1 MSIDGSYE
9 IFKKESDNTTVLIE
23 AVKGIE
29 EAKKRVQQL
38 NQTEQAEYF
47 IFDSATGQVVE
58 PSQPGVS
65 KDPFAL

>member
-9 IFKKESDNTTVLIE
+9 IFKKESDNATVLIE

-38 NQTEQAEYF
+38 NQTEQAEYL
-47 IFDSATGQVVE
+47 E

-65 KDPFAL
+65 KDPFAM